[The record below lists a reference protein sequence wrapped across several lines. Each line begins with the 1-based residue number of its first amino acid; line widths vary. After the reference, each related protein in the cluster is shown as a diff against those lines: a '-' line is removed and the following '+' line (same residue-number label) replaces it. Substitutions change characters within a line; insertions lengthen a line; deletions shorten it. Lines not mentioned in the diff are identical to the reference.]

1 MYDLYLIYVS
11 CTWTLRISTS
21 LCYSSSP
28 HTCVVLFIFVSILAC
43 YSCLLF
49 FVCTGCPV
57 LTCFTFSC
65 PTRGTGFFEMNVR
78 TCVYMYVCMYVCMY
92 KCTYVCMYVCIYVR
106 TYVLY
111 VLCTYVCM
119 YICTYVCIIC
129 TMYVCMYVRMYIC
142 MYVCK
147 YVKKGLLHAVSQY
160 EVKTWFV
167 F

>member
-65 PTRGTGFFEMNVR
+65 PTRETGFFEMNVR
-78 TCVYMYVCMYVCMY
+78 TCVCMYVCMYVRVYVRTCV
-92 KCTYVCMYVCIYVR
+92 CTYVCMYVRMYVRMYVCINVRMYVCIYVR

-119 YICTYVCIIC
+119 YVCT
-129 TMYVCMYVRMYIC
+129 YVCMYV
-142 MYVCK
+142 
-147 YVKKGLLHAVSQY
+147 S
-160 EVKTWFV
+160 T
-167 F
+167 